1 LSPQASPPALRAW
14 NRLVRAYSTTRRELR
29 TQLHEEHGLTLND
42 YEALYVLSLAEGRRM
57 KRVDLADRL
66 VLTPSGVTRLL
77 EGLEAAGL
85 VEKVACDT
93 DLRVSYAQL
102 TDAGAEKLEA
112 ASCGHSGSLRT
123 IFGDHLDDDEVETLG
138 ELLGKLPGALD
149 EDAPCPTDG

>member
-1 LSPQASPPALRAW
+1 LSDEPPLAVRAW
-14 NRLVRAYSTTRRELR
+14 TRLVRAYATTRVELR
-29 TQLHEEHGLTLND
+29 TQLHEQHGLTLND
-42 YEALYVLSLAEGRRM
+42 YEALNVLSRADEQRM
-57 KRVDLADRL
+57 KRVDLAARL

-93 DLRVSYAQL
+93 DLRISYAQL
-102 TDAGAEKLEA
+102 TDAGAEKLAA

-123 IFGDHLDDDEVETLG
+123 LFGDHLDKDELAALD

-149 EDAPCPTDG
+149 EDAACPTER